1 MADYRYKAT
10 VIIPVYNAEKYL
22 AECLDSMVAQ
32 TMDKSLMEV
41 LAIDDGSKDGSY
53 EIARRY
59 AEQYP
64 FIHAIHKENEG
75 VSKTRNLGITRA
87 QGEYIIFLDSDDKLN
102 SVAVESLCAFFDA
115 HRDEVDLVT
124 SRMEYWLPDGTL
136 GERHVR
142 YQTLTHTGIY
152 DLTQPDGVYA
162 LQTTTNVCVKNTDHP
177 ILFDE
182 RMRVHEDIDFNNRTL
197 RAKMKL
203 GYCEEAVYYY
213 RNAQGS
219 ATHVYH
225 RAYYLFEPTTA
236 WWERVFAQYGQGQ
249 VPLYIQA
256 LFMNDLSWK
265 TKADVLLPYHYS
277 PERFEEA
284 RNRLISLLNQVD
296 DTLILNHPSI
306 MGDHKQYFVSLKT
319 NTHLR
324 VLTGVPGAVAVADGD
339 TLLICENKMRIDFFR
354 FKRKGGTIQ
363 IAGFINSPVF
373 EYVEKPEVFA
383 ILNEEE
389 KDRKEE
395 MSVDLSLSSYSYN
408 AARRITSHFWS
419 FSLCLDLEKLS
430 TLRFEVKTRG
440 VTLLTECA
448 FRGFF
453 MVFSTLIGRYEY
465 CDGDWF
471 YAYKDD
477 AFQFRRSS
485 EAERKHW
492 VAKRNAER
500 ESNSYTKMVQVLSS
514 LPIRKLDRVWIYTD
528 CIDNWKDNAWL
539 QFEHDMEKKDGVQR
553 YYALNAT
560 DYEKAL
566 EETPKHLRNHI
577 VRFGG
582 RKHKLLFLKAQ
593 KLLVSFCEWVSISP
607 YLDYAYH
614 TYIDTAVIP
623 EVIYL
628 QHGVL
633 HAHLPWMYALDRMLI
648 DREVVS
654 TPFESENLQKHYL
667 FQPENL
673 IACGMPRYDRL
684 SLNISPKRRI
694 LFAPSWRV
702 YLVGREGVETTPLKD
717 AFLSSVFYQEVQRFL
732 DSEELKTMLEI
743 YDFELDFKLHRI
755 FSCYQDCF
763 HTNNP
768 RIHLQPETGSDA
780 EYAVFIS
787 DFSSYQF
794 DFVYMKRAILYFF
807 PDEELFRAGFNHY
820 RELDLPLEDGF
831 GELTITSEQALKAL
845 EKILANDGRPTP
857 LYAQRME
864 GFFYDYDDQHR
875 ERLYQELMKDE

>member
-10 VIIPVYNAEKYL
+10 VIIPVYNAEQYL

-64 FIHAIHKENEG
+64 FIHTIHKENEG

-87 QGEYIIFLDSDDKLN
+87 QGEYILFLDSDDMLN
-102 SVAVESLCAFFDA
+102 PEAVESLCTFFDA

-124 SRMEYWLPDGTL
+124 SQLEFLLPDGTF

-142 YQTLTHTGIY
+142 YQTLKETGVY
-152 DLTQPDGVYA
+152 DLTKPDGIYA
-162 LQTTTNVCVKNTDHP
+162 LQTTMNVCVKNSDAP

-182 RMRVHEDIDFNNRTL
+182 QMRMHEDNDFNIRTL
-197 RAKMKL
+197 SKKLKL
-203 GYCEEAVYYY
+203 GFCKEAVYYY
-213 RNAQGS
+213 RKALGS
-219 ATHVYH
+219 ATSVYH

-236 WWERVFAQYGQGQ
+236 WWERRFAQYDQEP
-249 VPLYIQA
+249 VPQYIQA
-256 LFMNDLSWK
+256 LYMLDLTWK
-265 TKADVLLPYHYS
+265 TQTDILLPYHYS

-284 RNRLISLLNQVD
+284 RHRLIALLNRVD
-296 DTLILNHPSI
+296 DNVILNHPAI
-306 MGDHKQYFVSLKT
+306 MGDLKQFFITLKT
-319 NTHLR
+319 NTDIR
-324 VLTGVPGAVAVADGD
+324 VLTGLQGSIAVADRD
-339 TLLICENKMRIDFFR
+339 TLLCCENRMRLDFYR
-354 FKRKGGTIQ
+354 FKRKGSRIEIG
-363 IAGFINSPVF
+363 GFINSPVF
-373 EYVEKPEVFA
+373 NYVEKPELFA
-383 ILNEEE
+383 MLNEDEE
-389 KDRKEE
+389 DRKEE
-395 MSVDLSLSSYSYN
+395 MPLELSFSSYSYN
-408 AARRITSHFWS
+408 AARRITSRFWS
-419 FSLCLDLEKLS
+419 FTLHLELENVS
-430 TLRFEVKTRG
+430 SVRFEVRTRG
-440 VTLLTECA
+440 QKLLTYCE

-453 MVFSTLIGRYEY
+453 LLFSSLIERHEY
-465 CDGDWF
+465 CDGLWL
-471 YAYKDD
+471 YTYREGV
-477 AFQFRRSS
+477 FRFSRSS
-485 EAERKHW
+485 AAQRKHLL
-492 VAKRNAER
+492 AKRNLDLENNR
-500 ESNSYTKMVQVLSS
+500 YTKMVQMISS
-514 LPIRKLDRVWIYTD
+514 LPIRQLDRVWIYTD
-528 CIDNWKDNAWL
+528 CRDDWKDNGWL
-539 QFEHDMEKKDGVQR
+539 QFEHDVEKKDGIQR

-566 EETPKHLRNHI
+566 EGLPKHLHNRI

-614 TYIDTAVIP
+614 TYVDSAVIP

-633 HAHLPWMYALDRMLI
+633 HAHLPWMYSLDRMLI

-654 TPFESENLQKHYL
+654 TPFESKNLQENYC
-667 FQPENL
+667 FAPENL
-673 IACGMPRYDRL
+673 IPCGMPRYDKL
-684 SLNISPKRRI
+684 SVHTKPKRRI

-717 AFLSSVFYQEVQRFL
+717 TFLSSTFYQETQRFL
-732 DSEELKTMLEI
+732 DSEELKTMLET

-755 FSCYQDCF
+755 FSCYQDCY
-763 HTNNP
+763 HTQNP
-768 RIHLQPETGSDA
+768 RIHLEPEARSDA
-780 EYAVFIS
+780 DYAVFIS

-820 RELDLPLEDGF
+820 RKLDLPLEDGF
-831 GELTITSEQALKAL
+831 GELTVTADEALKAL
-845 EKILANDGRPTP
+845 EKILSNDGRPTP